1 MSKAV
6 GFHIDV
12 KPVSVTFTCPRCGR
26 EVTVPWRELDVP
38 ECWGDDW
45 GYVECPDCETESAN
59 KKSSP
64 EMKKLSQNL

>member
-12 KPVSVTFTCPRCGR
+12 KPVSVTFTCPHCGR
-26 EVTVPWRELDVP
+26 EVP

-45 GYVECPDCETESAN
+45 GYVECPDCEMEV
-59 KKSSP
+59 
-64 EMKKLSQNL
+64 KLGDYEYD

>member
-12 KPVSVTFTCPRCGR
+12 KP
-26 EVTVPWRELDVP
+26 VTVPWRELDVP

-45 GYVECPDCETESAN
+45 GYVECPDCETEV
-59 KKSSP
+59 
-64 EMKKLSQNL
+64 KLGDYEYD

>member
-12 KPVSVTFTCPRCGR
+12 KPVAGTFTCPHCGI

-38 ECWGDDW
+38 ECWSDDW
-45 GYVECPDCETESAN
+45 GYVECPDCEMEV
-59 KKSSP
+59 
-64 EMKKLSQNL
+64 KLGDYEYD